1 LIEADAFTLTSMFVV
16 PKNSKKLTLF
26 ITTESKFCN
35 FEISYSL
42 AGGSLIQAAE
52 GVVYNF

>member
-1 LIEADAFTLTSMFVV
+1 MFVV

-26 ITTESKFCN
+26 ITTESKVCN
-35 FEISYSL
+35 FEITYSL